1 MVAKASAQSVAD
13 LERAMALL
21 GDGLTP
27 LLTVLLIYVTTAL
40 YYGDT
45 VAILSLQTRNMID
58 WLIGV

>member
-58 WLIGV
+58 